1 MPVLKIVNR
10 ENQSVGEVTV
20 SDKVFGAKVNKH
32 LLWEAVQSH
41 LANQR
46 RGTSST
52 KTRGEVSGGGAKP
65 WRQKGTGRARAG
77 SNRSPVWYKGG
88 IVFGPKPR
96 DYTWLLPQAQR
107 RQALRSAL
115 SAKVADGEV
124 VVLDELKLAQIKT
137 KLLAGLLQNLKLS
150 SGRTT
155 LVLAKADETV
165 RRSGRNIGS
174 LRILNPENIN
184 TYDLL
189 NCDHLLLTRDAVNR
203 LEERLNA

>member
-10 ENQSVGEVTV
+10 ENQPVGEVTV
-20 SDKVFGAKVNKH
+20 SEKVFGAKVNKH

-41 LANQR
+41 LANKR

-77 SNRSPVWYKGG
+77 SNRSPLWYKGG
-88 IVFGPKPR
+88 TVFGPKPR
-96 DYTWLLPQAQR
+96 DYSWLLPQRQR
-107 RQALRSAL
+107 QQALRSAL

-137 KLLAGLLQNLKLS
+137 KLLAGILQKLNL
-150 SGRTT
+150 SGKTT
-155 LVLAKADETV
+155 MVLAQADETV
-165 RRSGRNIGS
+165 RRSGRNIGT

-184 TYDLL
+184 TYDLV

>member
-10 ENQSVGEVTV
+10 ENQPVGEVSV

-32 LLWEAVQSH
+32 LLWEAVLSH
-41 LANQR
+41 LANKR
-46 RGTSST
+46 RGTSAT

-77 SNRSPVWYKGG
+77 SNRSPLWYKGG
-88 IVFGPKPR
+88 TVFGPQPR
-96 DYTWLLPQAQR
+96 DYTWLLPQRQR
-107 RQALRSAL
+107 QQALRSAL

-124 VVLDELKLAQIKT
+124 VVLDELKLTQIKT
-137 KLLAGLLQNLKLS
+137 KVLAGVLQKLQL

-165 RRSGRNIGS
+165 RRSGRNIGT

-184 TYDLL
+184 TYDLI

-203 LEERLNA
+203 LEERLSA